1 MVQAAF
7 PIDAYQR
14 VWVLK
19 TGEPFVLQK
28 DDESLEILGIGR
40 IGDRKQRP
48 HGEFIQEYERQTLRR
63 FVKDCLKN
71 KHDPDVLITHDKPS
85 DNQSGYGAEE
95 ITEVL
100 DQLAFAYHFYGH
112 TGEAYQNNFADNG
125 ITRSVKIK
133 ELEFD
138 GQGKLSEG
146 CMLILEVEQKKGD
159 KQFTLTPVPLNE
171 IIHFMR
177 DTWRYC

>member
-1 MVQAAF
+1 MEGAVQRRECPKRFA
-7 PIDAYQR
+7 DSQR
-14 VWVLK
+14 
-19 TGEPFVLQK
+19 
-28 DDESLEILGIGR
+28 
-40 IGDRKQRP
+40 
-48 HGEFIQEYERQTLRR
+48 
-63 FVKDCLKN
+63 
-71 KHDPDVLITHDKPS
+71 
-85 DNQSGYGAEE
+85 GYGAEE
-95 ITEVL
+95 IASVL
-100 DQLAFAYHFYGH
+100 DQLAFTYHFYGH

-159 KQFTLTPVPLNE
+159 KLFTLSPVPLNE
-171 IIHFMR
+171 IIHFMQ